1 MKKVTHN
8 TYVSKGQNKS
18 SPARSWE
25 QAQDEIKKTH
35 REDAPAAA
43 VCFCQQNMPHTRL
56 QVCRSNLSVVECVR
70 KQENTMVQN
79 ESAEPRWFRSPWWHP
94 KPDTAVR
101 EEVAIGDCMFECTSN
116 GIMAAEEN
124 VVLSDAIAFVTS
136 PLRYQSSEK
145 KIDTSGIWGAEFW
158 YWHSDGAGMHA
169 TSEIDDYNRMT
180 FMQLPLVENWNERD
194 RPRMYLLPARASD
207 TPDFAT
213 EIAFRF
219 PNPAFSVWVKIM
231 VYTFTILYKYYE

>member
-1 MKKVTHN
+1 MK
-8 TYVSKGQNKS
+8 SK
-18 SPARSWE
+18 
-25 QAQDEIKKTH
+25 KKY

-145 KIDTSGIWGAEFW
+145 KMDTCGI
-158 YWHSDGAGMHA
+158 
-169 TSEIDDYNRMT
+169 
-180 FMQLPLVENWNERD
+180 
-194 RPRMYLLPARASD
+194 
-207 TPDFAT
+207 
-213 EIAFRF
+213 
-219 PNPAFSVWVKIM
+219 
-231 VYTFTILYKYYE
+231 